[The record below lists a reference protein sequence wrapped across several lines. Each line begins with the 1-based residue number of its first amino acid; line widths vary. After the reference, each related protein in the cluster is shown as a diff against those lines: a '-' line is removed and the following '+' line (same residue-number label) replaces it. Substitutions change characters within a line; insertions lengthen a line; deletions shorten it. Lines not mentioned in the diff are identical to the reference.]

1 MRTPA
6 RIATHDVFAQ
16 SVAAP
21 GHIFAP
27 GGGDGTS
34 VTPTTPTSGVG
45 AGSVPVVYFTETSFA
60 NTQASTIWA
69 WTFRS
74 GTTVLGT
81 STVQNPI
88 FTFPGPGSYS
98 VTMVTDLGVAIHT
111 VVVN

>member
-6 RIATHDVFAQ
+6 RIATHDAFAQ

-45 AGSVPVVYFTETSFA
+45 AGSVPVVYFTDISVGVGATS
-60 NTQASTIWA
+60 WA

-81 STVQNPI
+81 STVRNPV
-88 FTFPGPGSYS
+88 FTFPAAGSYS
-98 VTMVTDLGVAIHT
+98 VTLDTNTGTTTH
-111 VVVN
+111 VVVVS